1 MIISLNKV
9 NENDQNNTQIDYVLN
24 DIINLTKSPKD
35 FSVHQEDYAIQNSL
49 KLNAKENG
57 AEKILAYNKKIRKW
71 REIHPLN
78 RKYSKKSK
86 TASQSQRI
94 KGRFISNKKVWK
106 KNN

>member
-9 NENDQNNTQIDYVLN
+9 SLNNENDQNNTQIDYELN
-24 DIINLTKSPKD
+24 DIINLNKSPKD
-35 FSVHQEDYAIQNSL
+35 FSMHEEDYMIQNTLIS
-49 KLNAKENG
+49 NSKEKG

-78 RKYSKKSK
+78 IKYAKKSK
-86 TASQSQRI
+86 TAFQSQRI
-94 KGRFISNKKVWK
+94 KGKFISMK